1 MPLAVSPM
9 DRSENTA
16 HLIDCRSYSGFS
28 GSPCVVQFPR
38 KRPPDESG
46 GVGRLGEQ
54 TELIGLVSGH
64 FDDVANAHLTG
75 EIAEMGTVGIPV
87 NLGVGVVTPVE
98 SIIELLD
105 SEDVVAD
112 RRRREQE

>member
-1 MPLAVSPM
+1 
-9 DRSENTA
+9 
-16 HLIDCRSYSGFS
+16 
-28 GSPCVVQFPR
+28 
-38 KRPPDESG
+38 
-46 GVGRLGEQ
+46 
-54 TELIGLVSGH
+54 VSGH